1 MYANRNHNASHCST
15 ARRLLLLT
23 VVALSALAA
32 AAASGRAASA
42 QQPPGPRLEVSASI
56 ELEDSP
62 RQYDLVQM
70 LVEFAPGASN
80 PSHRVN
86 GRAIFTV
93 LTGEIT
99 RVEEGGESTVFKAG
113 QTFRESGSDH
123 FDVEVNRG
131 AESAQLL
138 ATFLLQPGAPPLII
152 EPGATPPAVPPRP
165 IASARTTIGTI
176 PEKFTLTH
184 GIIVTEAGGVAPPH
198 THDGWQLVTTLAGKP
213 IVVLGGLVHTGSTFV
228 DRPGVVHEGSNP
240 GPEQAR
246 FMFAAVNPLGAPPA
260 RPVASGAAQMP
271 AIQPPSTGDG
281 GLAGR

>member
-1 MYANRNHNASHCST
+1 MIHANPGICRGKMGAPF
-15 ARRLLLLT
+15 LLFAVISLICFT
-23 VVALSALAA
+23 
-32 AAASGRAASA
+32 AASMPASA
-42 QQPPGPRLEVSASI
+42 QEPPGPRVEVSASI

-93 LTGEIT
+93 LTGELT
-99 RVEEGGESTVFKAG
+99 RIEENGETTLFKAG
-113 QTFRESGSDH
+113 QTFREADSDH

-131 AESAQLL
+131 MESAQLL
-138 ATFLLQPGAPPLII
+138 ATLLLQPGVPPLTI
-152 EPGATPPAVPPRP
+152 EPGATPPAIPPRLL
-165 IASARTTIGTI
+165 AAARTTVGTT
-176 PEKFTLTH
+176 PAQFTLSH
-184 GIIVTEAGGVAPPH
+184 GIIVNEPGGAAPPH
-198 THDGWQLVTTLAGKP
+198 THDGWQMFTILSGKP
-213 IVVLGGLVHTGSTFV
+213 VVILGGVVQTTTTYV

-246 FMFAAVNPLGAPPA
+246 FMFARLNPLGAPVA
-260 RPVASGAAQMP
+260 RPVTSGAGQMP